1 MDACTRPSSQ
11 PEFYSAVPFFG
22 INKQLISVC
31 SSLRSE
37 IFFVY
42 SSGVSCQTS
51 ICSYDSMAGNDNGN
65 FIMSNRT
72 AYCLGGH
79 MGSVFHLC
87 HSARNFSICDRLS
100 VGDLQ

>member
-22 INKQLISVC
+22 INKRLISVC

-37 IFFVY
+37 IFVN
-42 SSGVSCQTS
+42 SSGIARQAS

-79 MGSVFHLC
+79 MGSVFITAILRAISPYVIVC
-87 HSARNFSICDRLS
+87 P
-100 VGDLQ
+100 